1 MIDDYIAEISALIAA
16 AKFVERQDIHFDRR
30 SDEIVFMRGDLF
42 FTDGSHLHF
51 REFARQP
58 QGESVE
64 RYAYACHYQR
74 ADRALVFRYDD
85 APHFRNLPT
94 FPHHKH
100 SLSETGVTESD
111 PPNLAIVLGEIEALI
126 QVQ

>member
-1 MIDDYIAEISALIAA
+1 MIDDYIAKISAQIAA
-16 AKFVERQDIHFDRR
+16 TKFVERQDIHFDRR

-58 QGESVE
+58 QGENVE
-64 RYAYACHYQR
+64 RYAYAYHYQS
-74 ADRALVFRYDD
+74 AAGALVFRYAD

-100 SLSETGVTESD
+100 SSSETNVVETA
-111 PPNLAIVLGEIEALI
+111 PPDLARVLNEIEDLN